1 MRLGQVRLAGAMG
14 QTDYSKSISDGQ
26 QAVAQFDA
34 LLSRLAVVKDDGM
47 RGDILKW
54 IGRSDVPG
62 DPAERYKVVVDT
74 LTSGAEPDDTF
85 AKRVNDLKGAVSEL
99 EAKVKDAESY
109 GTLPVPKSM
118 GADEVPDQ
126 GTRMGTCLAGGIA
139 LLGLIVVPLLL
150 D

>member
-1 MRLGQVRLAGAMG
+1 MNLGRVRLAKALG
-14 QTDYSKSISDGQ
+14 QDDYSQAIADGQ
-26 QAVAQFDA
+26 KAVAQFDA
-34 LLSRLAVVKDDGM
+34 LLSRLAMVKDDGM

-62 DPAERYKVVVDT
+62 DPAERYKVVVDK
-74 LTSGAEPDDTF
+74 LVSGAEPDDVF
-85 AKRVNDLKGAVSEL
+85 AKRVSDLKADVSEL

-109 GTLPVPKSM
+109 GTLPAPKSM

-126 GTRMGTCLAGGIA
+126 GTHMGMCLAGGIA
-139 LLGLIVVPLLL
+139 LLGLIVVPLML